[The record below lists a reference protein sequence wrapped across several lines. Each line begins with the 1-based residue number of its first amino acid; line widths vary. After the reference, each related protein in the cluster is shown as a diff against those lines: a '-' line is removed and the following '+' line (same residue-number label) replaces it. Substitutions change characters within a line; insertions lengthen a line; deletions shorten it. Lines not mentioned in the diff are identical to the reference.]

1 MLQTDGPRIALLHAL
16 PESIAPSHAAFADLW
31 PRAIT
36 FDLLDSSLATD
47 LTRAG
52 EMTPA
57 IVDRV
62 VALAR
67 YAESCSGRGGNT
79 AAILVTC
86 AALGPAIDAV
96 KRVVKIPV
104 VRPNEATFEDA
115 VTLGGR
121 VGLLVSFA
129 PSLSASRAELT
140 ALAQQRGVSM
150 EVDARV
156 VKGALDALKRGDG
169 PTHDYLVTEAAAQ
182 MPVMNSLVLGQFS
195 LARAAAPI
203 EQMTGR
209 PVLTTPASAVL
220 KLRELCAQLS
230 TASSDYAV

>member
-1 MLQTDGPRIALLHAL
+1 MLRTDGPRIALLHAS
-16 PESIAPSHAAFADLW
+16 PQSIAPTQTAFADMW
-31 PRAIT
+31 PRAFT

-47 LTRAG
+47 LIRAG

-67 YAESCSGRGGNT
+67 YAESCSGKGGAT

-86 AALGPAIDAV
+86 SALGPAIDAV

-121 VGLLVSFA
+121 VALLVSFP
-129 PSLSASRAELT
+129 PSLSASRAELM
-140 ALAQQRGVSM
+140 ALARQRGVTV

-156 VKGALDALKRGDG
+156 VEGAFDALKRGDEH
-169 PTHDYLVTEAAAQ
+169 THDYLVTEAASK
-182 MPVMNSLVLGQFS
+182 MPVTNSLVLGQFS
-195 LARAAAPI
+195 LARAATSI
-203 EQMTGR
+203 EQTTGR
-209 PVLTTPASAVL
+209 TVLTTPASAVL
-220 KLRELCAQLS
+220 KLRELCSRMS
-230 TASSDYAV
+230 TAV

>member
-1 MLQTDGPRIALLHAL
+1 MLRTDGPRIALLHAL
-16 PESIAPSHAAFADLW
+16 PESIAPIHAAFADLW

-47 LTRAG
+47 LIRAG

-67 YAESCSGRGGNT
+67 YAESCSGRGGAT

-86 AALGPAIDAV
+86 SALGPAIEAV
-96 KRVVKIPV
+96 KKAVRIPV

-121 VGLLVSFA
+121 VALLVSFP

-140 ALAQQRGVSM
+140 ALARQRGVTM

-156 VKGALDALKRGDG
+156 VEGALDALKRGDEH
-169 PTHDYLVTEAAAQ
+169 THDYLVTEAASR
-182 MPVMNSLVLGQFS
+182 MPVTNSLVLGQFS
-195 LARAAAPI
+195 LARAAASI

-209 PVLTTPASAVL
+209 TVLTTPASAVL
-220 KLRELCAQLS
+220 KLRELCSRL
-230 TASSDYAV
+230 AV

>member
-1 MLQTDGPRIALLHAL
+1 MPRTDGPRIALLHAL
-16 PESIAPSHAAFADLW
+16 PESIAPAHAAFADLW

-47 LTRAG
+47 LIRAG

-67 YAESCSGRGGNT
+67 YAESCSGRGGTT

-86 AALGPAIDAV
+86 AALGPAIEAV
-96 KRVVKIPV
+96 KKAVRIPV

-121 VGLLVSFA
+121 VALLVSFP

-140 ALAQQRGVSM
+140 ALAHQRGVTV
-150 EVDARV
+150 EVDARIV
-156 VKGALDALKRGDG
+156 DGALDALKRGDEH
-169 PTHDYLVTEAAAQ
+169 THDYLVTEAASR
-182 MPVMNSLVLGQFS
+182 MPVTNSLVLGQFS
-195 LARAAAPI
+195 LARAAASI

-209 PVLTTPASAVL
+209 TVLTTPASAVL
-220 KLRELCAQLS
+220 KLRELCS
-230 TASSDYAV
+230 RIAV

>member
-1 MLQTDGPRIALLHAL
+1 MLRTDGPRIALLHAL
-16 PESIAPSHAAFADLW
+16 PESIAPIHTAFADLW

-47 LTRAG
+47 LIRAG

-67 YAESCSGRGGNT
+67 YAESCSGIGGTT

-96 KRVVKIPV
+96 KEVVKIPV

-121 VGLLVSFA
+121 VALLVSFP
-129 PSLSASRAELT
+129 PSLSASCAELT
-140 ALAQQRGVSM
+140 ALAQQRGVAVD
-150 EVDARV
+150 VDARV
-156 VKGALDALKRGDG
+156 VEGAFDALKRGDEH
-169 PTHDYLVTEAAAQ
+169 THDYLVTEAASQ
-182 MPVMNSLVLGQFS
+182 MPVTNSLVLGQFT
-195 LARAAAPI
+195 LARAATSI
-203 EQMTGR
+203 QQRTGR
-209 PVLTTPASAVL
+209 TVLTTPASAVM
-220 KLRELCAQLS
+220 KLRELCS
-230 TASSDYAV
+230 RTAV